1 MSDRWLLERLSSL
14 CTVIAGQSPKASYYN
29 DQGNGLPFYQG
40 KKEFTDRLLGQP
52 TTWTTNVTKVAEAGD
67 VLMSVRAPVGP
78 INQATEEIC
87 IGRGLAAIRPNKSL
101 NRDYLWY
108 TLMWLQPTI
117 RGHAGAVFDSINKT
131 TIESLKI
138 PHPPLEEQR
147 RIVAIL
153 DEAFEGMD
161 RAQTHTDSNL
171 ADIEEFR
178 QSFLR
183 HALEGWEITT
193 LGQVV
198 RIVNGGTPKTKVAE
212 YWGGSIQWLTP
223 RDMGRMSGRE
233 IGQTPRMLTRAG
245 LANSSARLVPQRSV
259 ILSTRA
265 PIGHLAINTVPMAF
279 NQGCR
284 GLIPSEVLDH
294 EFLFYVLYMNI
305 LVLQEMGTGTT
316 FKELSTSKL
325 KTLSINLPPI
335 KEQRRI
341 VAIVDEAFK
350 GLGRARIN
358 VNTSLDDLN
367 DLRQSFLQR
376 AFAGDLK

>member
-117 RGHAGAVFDSINKT
+117 RSHAGAVFDSINKT

>member
-87 IGRGLAAIRPNKSL
+87 IGRGLAAIRPNESL
-101 NRDYLWY
+101 NRDYLWHA
-108 TLMWLQPTI
+108 LMWLQPTI

-161 RAQTHTDSNL
+161 RARALVEANLRDAWELFQSILSASVLKTGWQKVSLGSLCNVIAGQSPRSSFYNTHGQGLPFYQGKKGFTDRLLGQPTTWTTNVTKVAEAGDVLMSVRAPVGPINQATEKICIGRGLAAIRPNESLNRDYLWYVLMWLQPTIGGHAGAVFDSINKSTIESLKIPFPPLEEQRQVAVILDEVSDSLTLARSQIEVTL
-171 ADIEEFR
+171 ADIEEVR
-178 QSFLR
+178 QS
-183 HALEGWEITT
+183 AL
-193 LGQVV
+193 
-198 RIVNGGTPKTKVAE
+198 K
-212 YWGGSIQWLTP
+212 
-223 RDMGRMSGRE
+223 
-233 IGQTPRMLTRAG
+233 
-245 LANSSARLVPQRSV
+245 
-259 ILSTRA
+259 
-265 PIGHLAINTVPMAF
+265 
-279 NQGCR
+279 
-284 GLIPSEVLDH
+284 
-294 EFLFYVLYMNI
+294 
-305 LVLQEMGTGTT
+305 
-316 FKELSTSKL
+316 
-325 KTLSINLPPI
+325 
-335 KEQRRI
+335 
-341 VAIVDEAFK
+341 
-350 GLGRARIN
+350 
-358 VNTSLDDLN
+358 
-367 DLRQSFLQR
+367 R
-376 AFAGDLK
+376 AFAGDLA